1 MENMQLELI
10 RRDYYGKYYMILP
23 VAVADIILSS
33 I

>member
-10 RRDYYGKYYMILP
+10 RRDYYGKDYMMLP
-23 VAVADIILSS
+23 VAVAEIFLSS